1 MVMVTTVRY
10 RRSRSPEEAGTIQK
24 TCSQTNAQLGPVA
37 PPMLYSPQLTPVHLI
52 SLSLSL
58 DQPLRSIRWNC
69 FRFRLKH
76 HLISPQSQQ
85 QQQQLLQQQDTI
97 TTNNNNCA
105 IPLEIKHQEDEEKIR
120 FSKLAN
126 ILGIRELGIVLSS
139 IQLAN
144 RNRKGSISSALTLTQ
159 H

>member
-1 MVMVTTVRY
+1 MVMVTTVRC

-37 PPMLYSPQLTPVHLI
+37 PPMLYSPLTPVHLI

-85 QQQQLLQQQDTI
+85 QLLQQQDTI

-120 FSKLAN
+120 FSKVAN
-126 ILGIRELGIVLSS
+126 ILGIRELGIILSS

>member
-1 MVMVTTVRY
+1 MVMVTTVRC

-37 PPMLYSPQLTPVHLI
+37 PPMLYSPLTPVHLI

-69 FRFRLKH
+69 FRFRLKN

-85 QQQQLLQQQDTI
+85 QQLLLQQDTI

-105 IPLEIKHQEDEEKIR
+105 IPLEIKHQEDEEKEKTR